1 MIRNKKYLVYN
12 AKKLKNTVVGI
23 AGPGNIGGQLSQ
35 RLVRMGVRNLKLTVP
50 KERTK
55 FHE

>member
-23 AGPGNIGGQLSQ
+23 AGPGNIGGQLPQ